1 MILSK
6 QPYFFRIG
14 EWWNSKIAM
23 FFGWAYFFALINQLS
38 FYSFIVVI
46 ASLLV
51 WYFAAASFGYLI
63 NDLYDSKTDALAG
76 KNNQTTGLHFLF
88 KFFIS
93 ASLIF
98 VQLGSFV
105 FILFFQKVS
114 IWWII
119 LPLINILLFIL
130 YSHPAFRLK
139 EKPYSDIVTDSLY
152 AHVLPL
158 LITYIAVSGN
168 INTNQVVL
176 LAVIFLWSFIA
187 GLRNIIEHQLIDFE
201 FDKKSG
207 MINFIHFKGYSTGER
222 YIQLT
227 KSAEFIVFLIFI
239 SITAYYQVYFS
250 FAFLI
255 VGVTIF
261 MLLPLGENILGQLS
275 KYRNMNT
282 LVDYRLLYESG
293 IFLASAFTFFF
304 TNNWLFLWIV
314 PLQLI
319 LFKNESLRLFLMFIW
334 HRLILGVLY
343 YGIINFLIY
352 KIVLKIWILFKIF
365 VNYTIYY
372 FRKYI
377 LLYDDKRAKRQK

>member
-1 MILSK
+1 
-6 QPYFFRIG
+6 
-14 EWWNSKIAM
+14 M